1 MPCERCGVEAPT
13 RRVNLYQN
21 IGVLVMRFTESTE
34 CRLCKSCINGVFWKY
49 TLVNLTLGWWGAISM
64 ILNPLIILSNTIQYL
79 LSLGL
84 KSGSSEALVPNQFEN
99 SNSADNFPAGIDFAE
114 SDFAESDFA
123 ESDFAES
130 DIAKAERIECPFCR
144 KLVSISGNRAC
155 PSCRATL

>member
-114 SDFAESDFA
+114 SDI
-123 ESDFAES
+123 AES

>member
-1 MPCERCGVEAPT
+1 
-13 RRVNLYQN
+13 
-21 IGVLVMRFTESTE
+21 
-34 CRLCKSCINGVFWKY
+34 
-49 TLVNLTLGWWGAISM
+49 M

-123 ESDFAES
+123 ESD
-130 DIAKAERIECPFCR
+130 IAKAERIECPFCR